1 MSGIGEFGRLGLL
14 AAALVLTS
22 CAPGIET
29 YMRPSAPGLSPQ
41 ARDCSGAGKVL
52 WIALPNGA
60 TAGVR
65 TNLESGNFDFTLTIS
80 APRDSKS
87 HRGDPIL
94 IKAKGEFVLEWDGGR
109 FSTPFHAPRYDGPGY
124 FYLTRFESFGQR
136 IVVKNFTAA
145 LATLTLPSL
154 SVDGEEMQ
162 APPITLERRSI
173 PALYSFNC

>member
-1 MSGIGEFGRLGLL
+1 MRRIGDFHRFGILATILLL
-14 AAALVLTS
+14 AG

-52 WIALPNGA
+52 WIALPSGA

-87 HRGDPIL
+87 HRGNPIV
-94 IKAKGEFVLEWDGGR
+94 ITAKGEFVLEWDGGR
-109 FSTPFHAPRYDGPGY
+109 FSAPFHAPRYDGPGY
-124 FYLTRFESFGQR
+124 FYLTRSESFAQR
-136 IVVKNFTAA
+136 VVVRNFTAA
-145 LATLTLPSL
+145 TATLTLPSL

-162 APPITLERRSI
+162 PPPIMLERRSI